1 MFQNKSNYDF
11 NLEQVIVNLLI
22 KCSLKL
28 QVDRKEIEIEIKEK
42 EPSEQ
47 KIFLWNKSMKKP
59 MIIVT
64 LNNNN
69 LRDKNQVSRV
79 ASFQTTYMKIS

>member
-1 MFQNKSNYDF
+1 MFQDKSNYDF
-11 NLEQVIVNLLI
+11 NLEQVIVNRLI

-28 QVDRKEIEIEIKEK
+28 QVDRKEIEIEIKK

-47 KIFLWNKSMKKP
+47 KIFLWNESMKKP
-59 MIIVT
+59 MIIVS

-69 LRDKNQVSRV
+69 QRDKNQVSRF